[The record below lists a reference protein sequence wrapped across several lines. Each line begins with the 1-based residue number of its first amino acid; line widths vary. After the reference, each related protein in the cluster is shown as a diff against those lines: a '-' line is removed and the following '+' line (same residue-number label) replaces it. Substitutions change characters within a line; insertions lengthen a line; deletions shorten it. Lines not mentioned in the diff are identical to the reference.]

1 MVRMYYQSQKSIGA
15 GNGPDRR
22 LGGIE
27 DEANC
32 KRLTKWRNIT
42 LAVLQYTIYATE
54 NIKSK
59 LKCTLESFFLRERL
73 SIVTILSWYRI
84 ERVVLAVFV

>member
-1 MVRMYYQSQKSIGA
+1 MNNIDPIAIANNSGAQFSLREIRDCGISMGMYYQSQRSIGA
-15 GNGPDRR
+15 GNSPDRR

-42 LAVLQYTIYATE
+42 LAVLQCTIHAT

-59 LKCTLESFFLRERL
+59 LKM
-73 SIVTILSWYRI
+73 Y
-84 ERVVLAVFV
+84 A